1 MKRYLAAALF
11 LCSPLL
17 LAQRPERS
25 APAAAPEATPTP
37 KPGAAAKPT
46 IAEEAPIVTH
56 HQIHVG
62 GKLLSYTAT
71 VGQMPLKNEV
81 GDVEAHI
88 FYIAY
93 TLDQPAGSP
102 KRPLLF
108 SFNGGPGAASVWMHI
123 GMIGPRR
130 IRMGTE
136 GFMPA
141 PPYQVEDNDATWLPQ
156 TDIVFLDTVGTGYS
170 RAMTPALKSK
180 FLGVQEDIRSV
191 GDFIRL
197 YLTRYERW
205 SSPLFLVGES
215 YGTTRAAGLSGY
227 LLQHGIALNGIMLV
241 SSVLNFETLEF
252 TPGNDLPYQLYL
264 PTYTATAFYH
274 HKLDP
279 ALDLKA
285 ALKESEAFAAGAYP
299 DALAKGDRLTP
310 AEFDAIATEYA
321 RLTGLSKS
329 YVSLAN
335 LRVDEPHF
343 TRELLRQERMST
355 GRIDSRF
362 KGAEPSGITEAS
374 TYDPFV
380 SAITPPFTAAIV
392 QYLRT
397 ELGYKSDE
405 PYYVLGG
412 GFGDTRW
419 NWGSNPRAGF
429 PNVTGSLRDA
439 FAQNP
444 YMKLFIASGYFDL
457 ATPYFATQYTVA
469 HLNLLP
475 EEKARISTDYFE
487 SGHMMYVR
495 EKDLTRM
502 HDDAAKFMSSAQEK
516 PAN

>member
-1 MKRYLAAALF
+1 MKSYLLTA
-11 LCSPLL
+11 LL
-17 LAQRPERS
+17 LLPTLRAEDPKPAPS
-25 APAAAPEATPTP
+25 AKESKPAAEDP
-37 KPGAAAKPT
+37 
-46 IAEEAPIVTH
+46 APIITH
-56 HQIHVG
+56 HQLRTSA

-71 VGQMPLKNEV
+71 TGTLPQRNEL
-81 GDVEAHI
+81 GETEGHI
-88 FYIAY
+88 FFISY
-93 TLDQPAGSP
+93 TLDQPATAP

-108 SFNGGPGAASVWMHI
+108 SFNGGPGAASVWMHL

-141 PPYQVEDNDATWLPQ
+141 PPYAVEGNPSTWLPE

-170 RAMTPALKSK
+170 RAATPALKAK
-180 FLGVQEDIRSV
+180 FLGVEEDIRSV

-227 LLQHGIALNGIMLV
+227 LLGRGIALNGILLV

-252 TPGNDLPYQLYL
+252 TPGNDLPYQLFL
-264 PTYTATAFYH
+264 PTYTATAWYH

-279 ALDLKA
+279 TLGDLAA
-285 ALKESEAFAAGAYP
+285 ALKASETFAAGPYV

-310 AEFDAIATEYA
+310 PERDAIATQLA
-321 RLTGLSKS
+321 RLTGLSKT
-329 YVSLAN
+329 YVDLAN

-343 TRELLRQERMST
+343 TRELLRADRLSA

-362 KGAEPSGITEAS
+362 KAPEPSGISEQS
-374 TYDPFV
+374 TFDPFV
-380 SAITPPFTAAIV
+380 SAIVPPFTAAIT

-405 PYYVLGG
+405 PYFVLGG
-412 GFGDTRW
+412 GFGDIRW

-495 EKDLTRM
+495 ERDLARM
-502 HDDAAKFMSSAQEK
+502 HDDAANFLREAQIK
-516 PAN
+516 